1 MGGRAFS
8 HDSIFLP
15 EGPAESQA
23 GTLQQPGQDLVP
35 GQCPPSTTTGA
46 GGEPGGLR
54 GSLEETEAGPTL
66 GLPDRDDREGAPG
79 SPALG
84 EESSFPGRAEAA
96 GEWEPDLRSLPETCS
111 WDASRSLLFLSS
123 GVWSRDVPDPP
134 TPAPGPASTMED
146 KVPPVRP
153 SRPKRHFSTAGT
165 IESVNLDA
173 IPLALTHLD
182 NSAAKHRLS
191 VKPRNQRV
199 SKKHHRLGRDPQS
212 QRGSLETQLETQN
225 GHCAGEMPTWSGEV
239 RERQGEEHGKRSQAE
254 GRGHEAEAAEKKR
267 LEEQSL
273 WRLDSQ
279 SEEMEEEEQQETSRR
294 SLLGDK
300 RKQSLPE
307 GGRGEEM
314 EEQWSELEV
323 KECQEG
329 ERQKLEGQTHREEE
343 GQRLEE
349 ERRRLEEEERRK
361 LEEEERQ
368 RRRDEERQRLEEEE
382 RQKLEEEER
391 QRRRDEERQR
401 LEEEERR
408 RRRDEERQRLEEEE
422 RRRRRDEERQRLEE
436 EERRR
441 RRDEERQRLE
451 EEERRRRRDEER
463 QRLEEE
469 ERRRRRDEE
478 RQRLEEEERRRRRD
492 EERQRLEEE
501 ERRRRRDEERQRL
514 EEERQRQE
522 EQRCQEE
529 ERRKLEEEERRRLE
543 EEQRQE
549 LASLELEGQQLPAE
563 VAKPLRELK
572 RQETPAET
580 PKRPEAEKQEEEE
593 GGAEWR
599 LEGRRRPL
607 DGEDGKRLGTKGNP
621 PQEGP
626 GKKRQGG
633 DAAGGQNLRGQ
644 AKLEP
649 PGDGESE
656 RDPGSRGGRGGDV
669 GRPGESAPPQPK
681 GAGAQER
688 DHGGEEEELRWR
700 EVDERQSTPRPYT
713 FQVSSGGRQ
722 ILFPKVNLSPVA
734 PPPPPPSGHEPP
746 GAHPL
751 PASLGIPHTAILVTG
766 TQLCGPAVD
775 LSQIKDSACRSLLG
789 RSEERRSAS
798 REAPARRAGDGKA
811 RDGPESA
818 RNEAALAE
826 WASIRSKILKNAN
839 WAGWSPAV
847 WGGPRGSINK
857 TQPVAP
863 KFSIT
868 PAWQKFP
875 DPARPGGGADDTGRE
890 ARVEGSGPKP
900 GPADGPARPPGGP
913 AGDADGCKFAKDLP
927 SFLVPGLPPS
937 PPRGPPPDGTGEAE
951 APPPG
956 ADDGLPPF
964 GIKLRRTNYSLRF
977 QYDQQAEQKKKK
989 RLSGSGPGAGSGGT
1003 PTPPVPADGETDA
1016 EAAPAAAG
1024 PRKDP
1029 SGRLP
1034 APVGLRWPPPQR
1046 PALAPKPA
1054 HRTPPP
1060 SPLSRGSG
1068 AFWAGP
1074 PAPRAA
1080 RPGAESEDRGPRSP
1094 RDRPGAGEE
1103 GATGKASLL
1112 GPETIK
1118 KEKPGLQTRHSLDA
1132 SGRTDEGHAALPTWI
1147 NVALEKQR
1155 GFREQQASREERR
1168 KQVREAK
1175 QPGRRPGQQAG
1186 AREEPEGG
1194 SAGGSQDRATA
1205 PEKRKADETVVTGLQ
1220 RRELLQKSN
1229 TLPTSLTV
1237 EISDSVPPAPLL
1249 KEVAKRFS
1257 TPDAAP
1263 VATEPAWLALAKRKA
1278 KAWSD
1283 CPQIIK

>member
-23 GTLQQPGQDLVP
+23 GTLQQQPGQDLVP

-123 GVWSRDVPDPP
+123 GVWVWGWGAALVWIEAQLGVVTEPDASKETYTRGMQVVGLGGTAQSNWNPGPP

-349 ERRRLEEEERRK
+349 ERRRLEEEER
-361 LEEEERQ
+361 
-368 RRRDEERQRLEEEE
+368 EEE

-621 PQEGP
+621 PQKGP

-633 DAAGGQNLRGQ
+633 DAA
-644 AKLEP
+644 
-649 PGDGESE
+649 
-656 RDPGSRGGRGGDV
+656 
-669 GRPGESAPPQPK
+669 
-681 GAGAQER
+681 
-688 DHGGEEEELRWR
+688 
-700 EVDERQSTPRPYT
+700 
-713 FQVSSGGRQ
+713 
-722 ILFPKVNLSPVA
+722 
-734 PPPPPPSGHEPP
+734 
-746 GAHPL
+746 
-751 PASLGIPHTAILVTG
+751 
-766 TQLCGPAVD
+766 
-775 LSQIKDSACRSLLG
+775 
-789 RSEERRSAS
+789 
-798 REAPARRAGDGKA
+798 
-811 RDGPESA
+811 
-818 RNEAALAE
+818 
-826 WASIRSKILKNAN
+826 
-839 WAGWSPAV
+839 
-847 WGGPRGSINK
+847 
-857 TQPVAP
+857 
-863 KFSIT
+863 
-868 PAWQKFP
+868 
-875 DPARPGGGADDTGRE
+875 
-890 ARVEGSGPKP
+890 
-900 GPADGPARPPGGP
+900 
-913 AGDADGCKFAKDLP
+913 
-927 SFLVPGLPPS
+927 
-937 PPRGPPPDGTGEAE
+937 
-951 APPPG
+951 
-956 ADDGLPPF
+956 
-964 GIKLRRTNYSLRF
+964 
-977 QYDQQAEQKKKK
+977 
-989 RLSGSGPGAGSGGT
+989 
-1003 PTPPVPADGETDA
+1003 
-1016 EAAPAAAG
+1016 
-1024 PRKDP
+1024 
-1029 SGRLP
+1029 
-1034 APVGLRWPPPQR
+1034 
-1046 PALAPKPA
+1046 
-1054 HRTPPP
+1054 
-1060 SPLSRGSG
+1060 
-1068 AFWAGP
+1068 
-1074 PAPRAA
+1074 
-1080 RPGAESEDRGPRSP
+1080 
-1094 RDRPGAGEE
+1094 
-1103 GATGKASLL
+1103 
-1112 GPETIK
+1112 
-1118 KEKPGLQTRHSLDA
+1118 
-1132 SGRTDEGHAALPTWI
+1132 
-1147 NVALEKQR
+1147 
-1155 GFREQQASREERR
+1155 
-1168 KQVREAK
+1168 
-1175 QPGRRPGQQAG
+1175 
-1186 AREEPEGG
+1186 
-1194 SAGGSQDRATA
+1194 
-1205 PEKRKADETVVTGLQ
+1205 
-1220 RRELLQKSN
+1220 
-1229 TLPTSLTV
+1229 
-1237 EISDSVPPAPLL
+1237 
-1249 KEVAKRFS
+1249 
-1257 TPDAAP
+1257 
-1263 VATEPAWLALAKRKA
+1263 
-1278 KAWSD
+1278 
-1283 CPQIIK
+1283 

>member
-23 GTLQQPGQDLVP
+23 GTLQQQPGQDLVP
-35 GQCPPSTTTGA
+35 GQCPPLAT
-46 GGEPGGLR
+46 
-54 GSLEETEAGPTL
+54 EETETGLTL
-66 GLPDRDDREGAPG
+66 GLPDSNNQEGAPG

-84 EESSFPGRAEAA
+84 EESSFLGRAEAA
-96 GEWEPDLRSLPETCS
+96 GAWEPDLRSLPETCS

-123 GVWSRDVPDPP
+123 GLWSRDVPDPP
-134 TPAPGPASTMED
+134 VPAPGPASAMED

-182 NSAAKHRLS
+182 NSAAKHRLA

-199 SKKHHRLGRDPQS
+199 SKKHQRLRRS
-212 QRGSLETQLETQN
+212 QWGSLETHN
-225 GHCAGEMPTWSGEV
+225 GHCAGEMPTWPGEV
-239 RERQGEEHGKRSQAE
+239 LKPSIREEQERQEEEHGRRGEAE
-254 GRGHEAEAAEKKR
+254 GQGHEAEAAEEKR
-267 LEEQSL
+267 LEEQSF

-279 SEEMEEEEQQETSRR
+279 SEEMEEEDEEEEEEEKRRR

-307 GGRGEEM
+307 GGRGEEV
-314 EEQWSELEV
+314 EEQWLELEV
-323 KECQEG
+323 QSCQEE
-329 ERQKLEGQTHREEE
+329 ERQKLEEQRRWEEE

-349 ERRRLEEEERRK
+349 ERRRRRDEERRRLEEEERRR
-361 LEEEERQ
+361 LEEEERQRLEEEERQRLEEEERQRLEEEEQQRRRDEERQRLEEEERQRLEEEDRQ

-382 RQKLEEEER
+382 RQRLEEER
-391 QRRRDEERQR
+391 QRSLNEERQR
-401 LEEEERR
+401 LEEEER
-408 RRRDEERQRLEEEE
+408 QRLE
-422 RRRRRDEERQRLEE
+422 
-436 EERRR
+436 
-441 RRDEERQRLE
+441 
-451 EEERRRRRDEER
+451 
-463 QRLEEE
+463 
-469 ERRRRRDEE
+469 
-478 RQRLEEEERRRRRD
+478 
-492 EERQRLEEE
+492 
-501 ERRRRRDEERQRL
+501 

-543 EEQRQE
+543 EGQHQE
-549 LASLELEGQQLPAE
+549 LAAKMSLEVEAQQRLAE
-563 VAKPLRELK
+563 AVKRPQELK
-572 RQETPAET
+572 RQEPPAET
-580 PKRPEAEKQEEEE
+580 PRRPEAEKQLREEEEE
-593 GGAEWR
+593 GGVEWR
-599 LEGRRRPL
+599 SEGRRQPL
-607 DGEDGKRLGTKGNP
+607 DYEDGKRLGTKGNP

-626 GKKRQGG
+626 GKKRRG
-633 DAAGGQNLRGQ
+633 DAAGSRNAGGQ

-649 PGDGESE
+649 PSGGESE
-656 RDPGSRGGRGGDV
+656 QDPRSRGGRGGD
-669 GRPGESAPPQPK
+669 GDRPRESAPPQPK

-688 DHGGEEEELRWR
+688 YRGGEEEEMRWR

-734 PPPPPPSGHEPP
+734 PPPPSGHEPP
-746 GAHPL
+746 GPRPAAGAHPL

-766 TQLCGPAVD
+766 AQLCGPAVN
-775 LSQIKDSACRSLLG
+775 LSQIKDRACRSLLG
-789 RSEERRSAS
+789 RSEERKSTFRGP
-798 REAPARRAGDGKA
+798 PAQRAGDGKA

-826 WASIRSKILKNAN
+826 WASIRSKILKNADGAE
-839 WAGWSPAV
+839 AGRTPAA
-847 WGGPRGSINK
+847 WGGPRGSITK
-857 TQPVAP
+857 TQLVTP

-868 PAWQKFP
+868 PAWHKFS

-890 ARVEGSGPKP
+890 AQVEGSGPKP
-900 GPADGPARPPGGP
+900 GPADGPAQPPGGPGRRTPPRPRPEP

-937 PPRGPPPDGTGEAE
+937 PPRGPPPDGAGEAE
-951 APPPG
+951 RPPPG
-956 ADDGLPPF
+956 TDDGASPF

-977 QYDQQAEQKKKK
+977 HYDQQAEQKKKK
-989 RLSGSGPGAGSGGT
+989 RLSGGSGSSSPGASSGGT
-1003 PTPPVPADGETDA
+1003 LTPPVPADGQTDT
-1016 EAAPAAAG
+1016 EAASPPPPARPPG
-1024 PRKDP
+1024 
-1029 SGRLP
+1029 GF
-1034 APVGLRWPPPQR
+1034 RWPPPQR

-1054 HRTPPP
+1054 HQTPPP

-1068 AFWAGP
+1068 TFWAGP

-1080 RPGAESEDRGPRSP
+1080 RPEPESGDQGPRSP
-1094 RDRPGAGEE
+1094 RDRPGAREE
-1103 GATGKASLL
+1103 GATGKASLF
-1112 GPETIK
+1112 GPETVK
-1118 KEKPGLQTRHSLDA
+1118 KEKPGLQSHHSLDA
-1132 SGRTDEGHAALPTWI
+1132 SGRMDEGYAAQPTWI
-1147 NVALEKQR
+1147 NLALEKQR

-1168 KQVREAK
+1168 KQAREAK
-1175 QPGRRPGQQAG
+1175 QAGRRPGQQAG
-1186 AREEPEGG
+1186 AREELEDASEGSSVG
-1194 SAGGSQDRATA
+1194 SPHQPTA
-1205 PEKRKADETVVTGLQ
+1205 PEKRKSDETGVSRLQ

-1229 TLPTSLTV
+1229 TLPTSVTV